1 MCVDLYKVLESLRIS
16 EDGSMTTPERFDLW
30 SWPKRKDE
38 VRTLPGRLGFP
49 EGNTLQVLGFEM
61 SLADGSVFDKI
72 KNQQLEV
79 APDFL
84 LFLLAFYSKAKA
96 IPLTGQ
102 LISYRQIP
110 GGRVYDPVFEGR
122 AVGPI
127 ARKLGDKPDS
137 FTRAAE
143 ALSGTRIEN
152 GDIGYVIP
160 TLPFTPLTYV
170 LWLGDEEFPARA
182 QILMDGSME
191 NYLDAEAVSHL
202 AEVTSRRLVS
212 IALR

>member
-1 MCVDLYKVLESLRIS
+1 MCVLLYLVIELMRKNEDRI
-16 EDGSMTTPERFDLW
+16 MATPESFDLW
-30 SWPKRKDE
+30 TWRKCKDK
-38 VRTLPGRLGFP
+38 VLTLPGRLGFP
-49 EGNTLQVLGFEM
+49 EGKILRFLGYEV
-61 SLADGSVFDKI
+61 SLVDGSVFDKI
-72 KNQQLEV
+72 NDRHYED

-84 LFLLAFYSKAKA
+84 LFLLAFYSGAKEV
-96 IPLTGQ
+96 PLTEQ

-127 ARKLGDKPDS
+127 ARKLGDKPDNFAS
-137 FTRAAE
+137 AAE
-143 ALSGTRIEN
+143 TLGGMRIES
-152 GDIGYVIP
+152 GDVAYVIP
-160 TLPFTPLTYV
+160 TLPFTPLSYI

-182 QILMDGSME
+182 QILMDGSMG

-212 IALR
+212 IAFM

>member
-1 MCVDLYKVLESLRIS
+1 MCVNLFYVLESLRID
-16 EDGSMTTPERFDLW
+16 EEGSMATPESFDLW
-30 SWPKRKDE
+30 TWPKCKDK

-49 EGNTLQVLGFEM
+49 EGDSLRFLGYEVN
-61 SLADGSVFDKI
+61 LTDGSVFDRVRDKHY
-72 KNQQLEV
+72 EV

-84 LFLLAFYSKAKA
+84 FFLLTFYSRATEV
-96 IPLTGQ
+96 PLTGQ
-102 LISYRQIP
+102 LISYRQMS

-127 ARKLGDKPDS
+127 ARKLGDKPER

-143 ALSGTRIEN
+143 ALGGTRFDN
-152 GDIGYVIP
+152 GDVAYAIP
-160 TLPFTPLTYV
+160 SLPYAPLTYI

-202 AEVTSRRLVS
+202 AEVTSKRLVT
-212 IALR
+212 IALL